1 MSDDPDERLP
11 PLSAVADEEAE
22 EREGKALF
30 EGLDL
35 RPPPPGPPPRR
46 ALRRSDLREGAR
58 VDGDEVPDHALVR
71 LRRLYQQ
78 LTTTPGQREEAALE
92 ERLSRRRPVTRT
104 NLVAVVSPKGGVGK
118 TTLSFLIGDLLASR
132 PKLRVLVVDTNPDF
146 GTLGKLAPDSH
157 ASEHQMTDVMAQMDR
172 IRSAAEL
179 DPFVAS
185 TPTGLH
191 LLAAPQR
198 PELMEAMTPQIYGQL
213 LQFLGRFYHV
223 IVLDLGTGLTD
234 PVAQFALG
242 RADQAVVVSKPG
254 YVTMSTVL
262 YALDYVLD
270 RLGGHQ
276 LTMALNQ
283 APRGG
288 AARSLEDKLRGHSLS
303 RQVTI
308 PQDQRLENMLDDGT
322 YVCEQLHRRTRVAIK
337 YLALGVADQFV

>member
-1 MSDDPDERLP
+1 MSGEPDERPL
-11 PLSAVADEEAE
+11 PLSAVRDDEPEHP
-22 EREGKALF
+22 ERKPLF

-58 VDGDEVPDHALVR
+58 VDGAEVPDHALVR

-92 ERLSRRRPVTRT
+92 QRLTQRRHVSRT

-288 AARSLEDKLRGHSLS
+288 AARSLESKLRGHSLS

-337 YLALGVADQFV
+337 HLALGVADQFV